1 VTLPFRKPE
10 DLASAGSF
18 LFQGRKAARRDLN
31 RCALDSNGSPV
42 RILAEKRIQVGPRKS
57 KCKVAGESAESFRK
71 RFVMNQG
78 TLKRMQLRWAALM
91 LLAVVVGLAAGCKTQ
106 QSATRTDQQIAS
118 DIQAKIKGESALAQQ
133 NIQVSVANGVA
144 TLNGTV
150 TDDASRSLAAN
161 DSGTIGGVK
170 TVINNLTVQSA
181 AASTAPVE
189 SAQAAA
195 PEPLQAPARSTE
207 RESRAD
213 RHKRSAHH
221 RDEDE
226 SVSAPVTPANQQLAQ
241 ADNTPPPP
249 PVQSAPP
256 PPPQPVVRDVTI
268 PAGTVV
274 PVRIT
279 EALDSK
285 TAQTN
290 DAFHGALAAD
300 LGTQGVIALRRGAPV
315 VGRIVDAREAAHFK
329 GQSLLSLELT
339 QIQRGGQK
347 IPVVTDAYTKEGA
360 ARGKN
365 TATKAGGGAAF
376 GAIIGALAGGGK
388 GAAIGGLAGAAAGT
402 GVNAA
407 TRGQQT
413 VIPTETLINFQLQS
427 PITVRVTI
435 PPPGSE
441 QEDEAN
447 EPQLQRH

>member
-1 VTLPFRKPE
+1 MK
-10 DLASAGSF
+10 
-18 LFQGRKAARRDLN
+18 
-31 RCALDSNGSPV
+31 
-42 RILAEKRIQVGPRKS
+42 
-57 KCKVAGESAESFRK
+57 
-71 RFVMNQG
+71 QG
-78 TLKRMQLRWAALM
+78 TIGRMQSRWSAVMLPKAGVV
-91 LLAVVVGLAAGCKTQ
+91 LLAVVVGLAAGCKMK
-106 QSATRTDQQIAS
+106 QSAAPTDQQIAT
-118 DIQAKIKGESALAQQ
+118 DIQTKIKGESALAQQ
-133 NIQVSVANGVA
+133 NIQVSVVNGVA

-150 TDDASRSLAAN
+150 SDDASRALAAN
-161 DSGTIGGVK
+161 DSGTISGVK

-181 AASTAPVE
+181 AVAPAPAPE
-189 SAQAAA
+189 QTAQAAPA
-195 PEPLQAPARSTE
+195 STPEPTRS
-207 RESRAD
+207 RDRDSRAD
-213 RHKRSAHH
+213 RRKRHDYQ
-221 RDEDE
+221 RDDGAPA
-226 SVSAPVTPANQQLAQ
+226 SAPAPHAYQPGPAQ

-268 PAGTVV
+268 PAGTTV

-300 LGTQGVIALRRGAPV
+300 LGTQGVIALRRGTPV
-315 VGRIVDAREAAHFK
+315 TGRIVEAREAAHFK

-339 QIQRGGQK
+339 DIQRGGQK
-347 IPVVTDAYTKEGA
+347 IAVTTDAYTKQGA

-376 GAIIGALAGGGK
+376 GAIIGAIAGGGK

-407 TRGQQT
+407 TRGEQT
-413 VIPTETLINFQLQS
+413 VIQTETLINFQLQS

-435 PPPGSE
+435 PPPGSNPAE
-441 QEDEAN
+441 EPND
-447 EPQLQRH
+447 PQLQPR

>member
-1 VTLPFRKPE
+1 MCRV
-10 DLASAGSF
+10 
-18 LFQGRKAARRDLN
+18 LF
-31 RCALDSNGSPV
+31 C
-42 RILAEKRIQVGPRKS
+42 
-57 KCKVAGESAESFRK
+57 K
-71 RFVMNQG
+71 RFVMNQEI
-78 TLKRMQLRWAALM
+78 LKRMQLRWAALM

-106 QSATRTDQQIAS
+106 QSSTRTDQQIAS

-161 DSGTIGGVK
+161 DSGTISGVK

-181 AASTAPVE
+181 AAAPTPAPQQIAPVAEPAPAPE
-189 SAQAAA
+189 SA
-195 PEPLQAPARSTE
+195 RS
-207 RESRAD
+207 RDRDRDRDSRSDRRKRHDSDRAD
-213 RHKRSAHH
+213 NGPAT
-221 RDEDE
+221 
-226 SVSAPVTPANQQLAQ
+226 APVTPAYQPGPAQ

-315 VGRIVDAREAAHFK
+315 VGRIIEAREAAHFK

-339 QIQRGGQK
+339 DIQRGGQK
-347 IPVVTDAYTKEGA
+347 IPVTTDAYTKQGT

-407 TRGQQT
+407 TRGEQT

-441 QEDEAN
+441 QDDEAN
-447 EPQLQRH
+447 DPQLQRH

>member
-1 VTLPFRKPE
+1 MK
-10 DLASAGSF
+10 
-18 LFQGRKAARRDLN
+18 
-31 RCALDSNGSPV
+31 
-42 RILAEKRIQVGPRKS
+42 
-57 KCKVAGESAESFRK
+57 
-71 RFVMNQG
+71 QG
-78 TLKRMQLRWAALM
+78 TIGNLKFRWSAVMLPKAGVM
-91 LLAVVVGLAAGCKTQ
+91 LLAVVVGLAAGCKMKQ
-106 QSATRTDQQIAS
+106 PAAPSDQQMAS

-133 NIQVSVANGVA
+133 NIQVSVVNGVA

-150 TDDASRSLAAN
+150 SDEASRSLAAN
-161 DSGTIGGVK
+161 DSGTISGVK

-181 AASTAPVE
+181 AAAPTPAPEATA
-189 SAQAAA
+189 QTAAPTPA
-195 PEPLQAPARSTE
+195 PEPTRS
-207 RESRAD
+207 RDRDRDSRAD
-213 RHKRSAHH
+213 RKKHH
-221 RDEDE
+221 DYQREDRGADN
-226 SVSAPVTPANQQLAQ
+226 APVTPAYQPGPAQ

-249 PVQSAPP
+249 PVQAAPP

-279 EALDSK
+279 ETLDSK

-290 DAFHGALAAD
+290 DVFHGALAAD

-315 VGRIVDAREAAHFK
+315 VGRIVEAREAAHFK

-339 QIQRGGQK
+339 DIQRGGQK
-347 IPVVTDAYTKEGA
+347 IPLTTDAYVKQGA

-407 TRGQQT
+407 TRGEQT
-413 VIPTETLINFQLQS
+413 VIQTETLINFQLQS

-435 PPPGSE
+435 PPPGYDGSG
-441 QEDEAN
+441 DSN
-447 EPQLQRH
+447 DPQLQPR

>member
-1 VTLPFRKPE
+1 MK
-10 DLASAGSF
+10 
-18 LFQGRKAARRDLN
+18 
-31 RCALDSNGSPV
+31 
-42 RILAEKRIQVGPRKS
+42 
-57 KCKVAGESAESFRK
+57 
-71 RFVMNQG
+71 QG
-78 TLKRMQLRWAALM
+78 TIGRMQSRWSAVMLPKAGVV
-91 LLAVVVGLAAGCKTQ
+91 LLAVVVGLAAGCKMK
-106 QSATRTDQQIAS
+106 QSAAPTDQQIAT
-118 DIQAKIKGESALAQQ
+118 DIQTKIKGESALAQQ
-133 NIQVSVANGVA
+133 NIQVSVVNGVA

-150 TDDASRSLAAN
+150 SDDSSRALAAN
-161 DSGTIGGVK
+161 DSGTISGVK

-181 AASTAPVE
+181 AVAPAPAPE
-189 SAQAAA
+189 QTAQAAPA
-195 PEPLQAPARSTE
+195 STPEPTRS
-207 RESRAD
+207 RDRDSRAD
-213 RHKRSAHH
+213 RRKRHDYQ
-221 RDEDE
+221 RDDGAPA
-226 SVSAPVTPANQQLAQ
+226 SAPVTPAYQPGPAQ

-268 PAGTVV
+268 PAGTTV

-300 LGTQGVIALRRGAPV
+300 LGTQGVIALRRGTPV
-315 VGRIVDAREAAHFK
+315 TGRIVEAREAAHFK

-339 QIQRGGQK
+339 DIQRGGQK
-347 IPVVTDAYTKEGA
+347 IAVTTDAYTKQGA

-376 GAIIGALAGGGK
+376 GAIIGAIAGGGK

-407 TRGQQT
+407 TRGEQT
-413 VIPTETLINFQLQS
+413 VIQTETLINFQLQS

-435 PPPGSE
+435 PPPGSNPAE
-441 QEDEAN
+441 EPND
-447 EPQLQRH
+447 PQLQPR

>member
-1 VTLPFRKPE
+1 MKQETIGNTHFRWT
-10 DLASAGSF
+10 G
-18 LFQGRKAARRDLN
+18 
-31 RCALDSNGSPV
+31 V
-42 RILAEKRIQVGPRKS
+42 
-57 KCKVAGESAESFRK
+57 
-71 RFVMNQG
+71 
-78 TLKRMQLRWAALM
+78 M
-91 LLAVVVGLAAGCKTQ
+91 LLAVVVGLASGCKMKQ
-106 QSATRTDQQIAS
+106 AAAPTDQQIAS
-118 DIQAKIKGESALAQQ
+118 DIQSKIKGESALAQQ
-133 NIQVSVANGVA
+133 NIQVSVVNGVA

-150 TDDASRSLAAN
+150 SDEASRALAAN

-181 AASTAPVE
+181 STAPAPAPE
-189 SAQAAA
+189 QTAQAAPAAA
-195 PEPLQAPARSTE
+195 PEPTRSRDRDRDRDRRKHHDYQREDSGPA
-207 RESRAD
+207 
-213 RHKRSAHH
+213 
-221 RDEDE
+221 
-226 SVSAPVTPANQQLAQ
+226 SAPVTPAYQQTPAQ

-249 PVQSAPP
+249 PVQAAPP
-256 PPPQPVVRDVTI
+256 PPPQPVVKEVTI

-274 PVRIT
+274 PIRIT

-315 VGRIVDAREAAHFK
+315 TGRIIEAREAAHFK

-339 QIQRGGQK
+339 DIQRGGQK
-347 IPVVTDAYTKEGA
+347 IAVTTDAYTKQGA

-407 TRGQQT
+407 TRGEQT

-427 PITVRVTI
+427 PITIRVTI
-435 PPPGSE
+435 PPPGS
-441 QEDEAN
+441 DTDDAN
-447 EPQLQRH
+447 DPQLQRR

>member
-1 VTLPFRKPE
+1 MK
-10 DLASAGSF
+10 
-18 LFQGRKAARRDLN
+18 
-31 RCALDSNGSPV
+31 
-42 RILAEKRIQVGPRKS
+42 
-57 KCKVAGESAESFRK
+57 
-71 RFVMNQG
+71 QG
-78 TLKRMQLRWAALM
+78 TIGRMQSRWSAVMLPKAGVV
-91 LLAVVVGLAAGCKTQ
+91 LLAVVVGLAAGCKMK
-106 QSATRTDQQIAS
+106 QSASPTDQQIAT
-118 DIQAKIKGESALAQQ
+118 DIQTKIKGESALAQQ
-133 NIQVSVANGVA
+133 NIQVSVVNGVA

-150 TDDASRSLAAN
+150 SDDASRALAAN
-161 DSGTIGGVK
+161 DSGTISGVK

-181 AASTAPVE
+181 AVTPTPTPQQT
-189 SAQAAA
+189 AQAAPLTPA
-195 PEPLQAPARSTE
+195 PEPTRS
-207 RESRAD
+207 RDRDSRAD
-213 RHKRSAHH
+213 RKKRHDYQRDDSAPA
-221 RDEDE
+221 
-226 SVSAPVTPANQQLAQ
+226 SAPVTPAYQPGPAQ

-279 EALDSK
+279 ETLDSK
-285 TAQTN
+285 TTQTN

-315 VGRIVDAREAAHFK
+315 VGRIVEAREAAHFK

-339 QIQRGGQK
+339 DIQRGGQK
-347 IPVVTDAYTKEGA
+347 IPVTSDAYIKQGA

-376 GAIIGALAGGGK
+376 GAIIGAIAGGGK

-407 TRGQQT
+407 TRGEQT
-413 VIPTETLINFQLQS
+413 VIQTETLINFQLQS

-441 QEDEAN
+441 PGDDAN
-447 EPQLQRH
+447 EPQLQPR

>member
-1 VTLPFRKPE
+1 
-10 DLASAGSF
+10 
-18 LFQGRKAARRDLN
+18 
-31 RCALDSNGSPV
+31 
-42 RILAEKRIQVGPRKS
+42 
-57 KCKVAGESAESFRK
+57 
-71 RFVMNQG
+71 M
-78 TLKRMQLRWAALM
+78 LM
-91 LLAVVVGLAAGCKTQ
+91 AVVVGLAAGCKTQ
-106 QSATRTDQQIAS
+106 QSAARSDQQIAA

-133 NIQVSVANGVA
+133 NIQVTVANGIA

-181 AASTAPVE
+181 ATQAPAPVE
-189 SAQAAA
+189 AAQAAA
-195 PEPLQAPARSTE
+195 PAPAPSRSSD
-207 RESRAD
+207 RESRYD
-213 RHKRSAHH
+213 RKKRSAYH
-221 RDEDE
+221 RDD
-226 SVSAPVTPANQQLAQ
+226 SAPVSAPVTPAYQQDTQ
-241 ADNTPPPP
+241 ADNNPPPP
-249 PVQSAPP
+249 PVQAAPP

-274 PVRIT
+274 PIRIT

-329 GQSLLSLELT
+329 GASLLSLELT

-347 IPVVTDAYTKEGA
+347 IPVTTDAYTKEGA

-441 QEDEAN
+441 VEDESN
-447 EPQLQRH
+447 DPQLQRH

>member
-1 VTLPFRKPE
+1 MKQER
-10 DLASAGSF
+10 
-18 LFQGRKAARRDLN
+18 LN
-31 RCALDSNGSPV
+31 
-42 RILAEKRIQVGPRKS
+42 
-57 KCKVAGESAESFRK
+57 
-71 RFVMNQG
+71 
-78 TLKRMQLRWAALM
+78 LRWVGVM

-106 QSATRTDQQIAS
+106 QSTARTDQQIAS

-133 NIQVSVANGVA
+133 NIQISVANGVA

-150 TDDASRSLAAN
+150 SDEASRSLAAN
-161 DSGTIGGVK
+161 DSGTVSGVK

-181 AASTAPVE
+181 AATPVPAPVDT
-189 SAQAAA
+189 AQAAA
-195 PEPLQAPARSTE
+195 PAANPEPARTRE
-207 RESRAD
+207 KESRAD
-213 RHKRSAHH
+213 RKRPGH
-221 RDEDE
+221 RGEDN
-226 SVSAPVTPANQQLAQ
+226 STVSAPVAPVNQTVAQ
-241 ADNTPPPP
+241 AENTPPPP
-249 PVQSAPP
+249 PMAPAV
-256 PPPQPVVRDVTI
+256 PPQPVVRDVTI

-274 PVRIT
+274 PIRIT

-300 LGTQGVIALRRGAPV
+300 LGTQGVIALRRGTPV

-329 GQSLLSLELT
+329 GQALLSLELT
-339 QIQRGGQK
+339 EIQRGGQK
-347 IPVVTDAYTKEGA
+347 ISVVTDAFTKQGN

-365 TATKAGGGAAF
+365 TAEKAGGGAAF

-407 TRGQQT
+407 TRGQQA

-435 PPPGSE
+435 PPPGAE

-447 EPQLQRH
+447 DPQLQKH

>member
-1 VTLPFRKPE
+1 MK
-10 DLASAGSF
+10 
-18 LFQGRKAARRDLN
+18 
-31 RCALDSNGSPV
+31 
-42 RILAEKRIQVGPRKS
+42 
-57 KCKVAGESAESFRK
+57 
-71 RFVMNQG
+71 QG
-78 TLKRMQLRWAALM
+78 TIGNAQFRWSAVMLPKAGVM
-91 LLAVVVGLAAGCKTQ
+91 LLAVVVGLAAGCKMKQ
-106 QSATRTDQQIAS
+106 AAAPNDQQIAS

-133 NIQVSVANGVA
+133 NIQVSVVSGVA

-150 TDDASRSLAAN
+150 SDEASRALAAN
-161 DSGTIGGVK
+161 DSGTITGVK

-181 AASTAPVE
+181 ATQPTPAPQ
-189 SAQAAA
+189 QATPVAEPTPA
-195 PEPLQAPARSTE
+195 PSRLRD
-207 RESRAD
+207 RDRDSRAD
-213 RHKRSAHH
+213 RRKRHDYDRGDNAP
-221 RDEDE
+221 
-226 SVSAPVTPANQQLAQ
+226 VAAPVTPAYQPGPAQ
-241 ADNTPPPP
+241 ADDTPPPP
-249 PVQSAPP
+249 PVQAAPP

-279 EALDSK
+279 ETLDSK

-290 DAFHGALAAD
+290 DEFHGALAAD

-315 VGRIVDAREAAHFK
+315 VGRIVEAREAAHFK

-339 QIQRGGQK
+339 DIQRGGQK
-347 IPVVTDAYTKEGA
+347 IPLTTDAYIKQGA

-407 TRGQQT
+407 TRGEQT
-413 VIPTETLINFQLQS
+413 VIQTESLINFQLQS

-441 QEDEAN
+441 DQDQSN
-447 EPQLQRH
+447 DPQLQRH

>member
-1 VTLPFRKPE
+1 MEQRFAVTKQLTRF
-10 DLASAGSF
+10 AAAGLVF
-18 LFQGRKAARRDLN
+18 
-31 RCALDSNGSPV
+31 
-42 RILAEKRIQVGPRKS
+42 
-57 KCKVAGESAESFRK
+57 
-71 RFVMNQG
+71 
-78 TLKRMQLRWAALM
+78 
-91 LLAVVVGLAAGCKTQ
+91 AVLVTAGCKMKSGQ
-106 QSATRTDQQIAS
+106 PNDQQLTS
-118 DIQAKIKGESALAQQ
+118 DIQSKIKGESALANQ

-150 TDDASRSLAAN
+150 SDDASRALAAN
-161 DSGTIGGVK
+161 DSGTVPGVK

-181 AASTAPVE
+181 AATPAPAPQE
-189 SAQAAA
+189 AAQVAAPAPA
-195 PEPLQAPARSTE
+195 PEPVRSRDRDSRSDRKKRPAYQ
-207 RESRAD
+207 
-213 RHKRSAHH
+213 
-221 RDEDE
+221 RDD
-226 SVSAPVTPANQQLAQ
+226 SPVSAPVTPAYQQSTQ
-241 ADNTPPPP
+241 ANNTPPPP
-249 PVQSAPP
+249 PVQAAPP
-256 PPPQPVVRDVTI
+256 PPPQPVVKDVTI

-274 PVRIT
+274 PIRIT

-315 VGRIVDAREAAHFK
+315 TGRIIEAREAAHFK

-339 QIQRGGQK
+339 DIQRGGQK
-347 IPVVTDAYTKEGA
+347 IAVTTDAYTKQGA

-407 TRGQQT
+407 TRGEQT

-435 PPPGSE
+435 LPSGS
-441 QEDEAN
+441 QAEDDSN
-447 EPQLQRH
+447 DPQLQRR